1 MVHRLV
7 WLGAV
12 FAMLAPAAEGPS
24 IYAIRGAKVVPA
36 SGPSIDSATVVVRD
50 GLIEAVGANVA
61 IPADAWVI
69 EGKGLTVYPGFI
81 DALSNWGIPVA
92 VPAVPATA
100 TGRAART
107 PALSTPAPST
117 TPAAPAVAAP
127 PARGPEDRPSNS
139 SYARA
144 ADQLVATEASI
155 ALARDSGFTS
165 AVTYPPPKIF
175 SGQGVMFNL
184 AGERVGEMI
193 VASPAAQQLSFPT
206 AGANAFSS
214 FPGSLMGVMAYIHQ
228 VFLDAAHYKEA
239 RDIYDKHPQG
249 LVRPAYDHT
258 LEGVLE
264 SPRILLPAQ
273 RAVEI
278 DRMIR
283 FAGTL
288 NVPAVLYG
296 ISEGYRAAE
305 QLKQANIP
313 VLVSLKWPARLPDAN
328 PSIPDSLRVLEVR
341 EQAPST
347 AAALAKAGV
356 TFAFYSDGVAP
367 RELMRA
373 ARKAIDA
380 GLSPEDTVRAFT
392 LNAAKIYGVADRL
405 GSIEK
410 GKIANL
416 VVTEGDIFQERTHIK
431 YVFVDGEKYEP
442 GSSEAPAAPSA
453 PATGGLQ

>member
-1 MVHRLV
+1 LARIAASPAEAIQNA
-7 WLGAV
+7 GIV
-12 FAMLAPAAEGPS
+12 FTMLSDDAA
-24 IYAIRGAKVVPA
+24 
-36 SGPSIDSATVVVRD
+36 T
-50 GLIEAVGANVA
+50 EAVLFG
-61 IPADAWVI
+61 DA
-69 EGKGLTVYPGFI
+69 KHPGFI
-81 DALSNWGIPVA
+81 DALSNWGIPA
-92 VPAVPATA
+92 AAPAVPATT
-100 TGRAART
+100 TGRGART
-107 PALSTPAPST
+107 PASSTPVPSS
-117 TPAAPAVAAP
+117 TPTAP

-144 ADQLVATEASI
+144 ADQLVAADASI

-175 SGQGVMFNL
+175 SGQGAMFNL

-193 VASPAAQQLSFPT
+193 VASPTAQHVSFPS
-206 AGANAFSS
+206 AGANGFSS
-214 FPGSLMGVMAYIHQ
+214 FPGSLMGMMAYVHQ

-283 FAGTL
+283 FAATL
-288 NVPAVLYG
+288 KVPAVLYG
-296 ISEGYRAAE
+296 ASEGYRAADE
-305 QLKQANIP
+305 IKQANIP
-313 VLVSLKWPARLPDAN
+313 VLLSLKWPARLPDAN

-356 TFAFYSDGVAP
+356 TFAFYSDGLAP

-380 GLSPEDTVRAFT
+380 GLSPEDAVRAFT
-392 LNAAKIYGVADRL
+392 LNAAKVYGVADRL

-416 VVTEGDIFQERTHIK
+416 VVSEGDIFQERTRIK

-442 GSSEAPAAPSA
+442 GSSDAPAAPA
-453 PATGGLQ
+453 TPATGGLQ